1 MKCDCHMH
9 MVLDGVSWKSAIA
22 RHENGPD
29 DAFIRQAL
37 ARYQVLGYTY
47 LRDGGDRWDV
57 GKRAR
62 ELAPEYG
69 IRYRTPLSPL
79 CKVGHYGVFIGEKYE
94 DFREYRLLVEKM
106 RAQGADFIKIM
117 ISGLMDFDR
126 FGVLTQPGLPPQD
139 IRELIHIAHEEGF
152 PVMAH
157 ANGARTVEAASA
169 AGVDSVEHGAYL
181 DDDALAA
188 MAEAGIECA
197 AVSPEHAKTLAEAAG
212 KPLTVHIKLD
222 TGMHRVGFSCD
233 TEERTRQTV
242 RAITEIA
249 GDKRLH
255 IGGIFTHFACCDDEM
270 LDGLTPVPE
279 GQLTEIQFGRYRRV
293 LELLEGAGVDA
304 GLRHASNSAAILGY
318 APAWLDA
325 VRAGIILYGMTPD
338 GRSWRDDRFR
348 PVMTLE
354 TTVAHIQTLR
364 CHLYRRQ
371 HPHPCHS
378 AHRLRRRL
386 DPGLHRCYGKHRRP
400 SLPHRGTDLH
410 GSVHGGHHRS

>member
-1 MKCDCHMH
+1 MTESLRIKNTAYI
-9 MVLDGVSWKSAIA
+9 SRS
-22 RHENGPD
+22 
-29 DAFIRQAL
+29 AL
-37 ARYQVLGYTY
+37 AQNYRTIRSILADGGAEPQIIATVKANGYGHGVDTVTRVLGDEGCRFFAVSSETEALEVRALEEKRGRYPRILILGYTF
-47 LRDGGDRWDV
+47 
-57 GKRAR
+57 
-62 ELAPEYG
+62 PEN
-69 IRYRTPLSPL
+69 
-79 CKVGHYGVFIGEKYE
+79 
-94 DFREYRLLVEKM
+94 
-106 RAQGADFIKIM
+106 A
-117 ISGLMDFDR
+117 
-126 FGVLTQPGLPPQD
+126 
-139 IRELIHIAHEEGF
+139 
-152 PVMAH
+152 
-157 ANGARTVEAASA
+157 
-169 AGVDSVEHGAYL
+169 
-181 DDDALAA
+181 AA

-304 GLRHASNSAAILGY
+304 GLRHASNSAAILAY

-338 GRSWRDDRFR
+338 GRPWRDDRFR

-364 CHLYRRQ
+364 
-371 HPHPCHS
+371 
-378 AHRLRRRL
+378 
-386 DPGLHRCYGKHRRP
+386 PGEHVSYGATYTADSTRTLAT
-400 SLPHRGTDLH
+400 LPIGYADGWIRAYTGAM
-410 GSVHGGHHRS
+410 VNIGGHLCPIVGRICMDQCMADITGHEDDIRVGDPVLLFGGDRGESVGALAARAGTIVYECTCQVSARVRRVERE

>member
-1 MKCDCHMH
+1 MTESLRIKNTAYI
-9 MVLDGVSWKSAIA
+9 SRS
-22 RHENGPD
+22 
-29 DAFIRQAL
+29 AL
-37 ARYQVLGYTY
+37 AQNYRTIRSILADGGAEPQIIATVKANGYGHGVDTVTRVLGDEGCRFFAVSSETEALEVRALEEKRGRYPRILILGYTF
-47 LRDGGDRWDV
+47 
-57 GKRAR
+57 
-62 ELAPEYG
+62 PEN
-69 IRYRTPLSPL
+69 
-79 CKVGHYGVFIGEKYE
+79 
-94 DFREYRLLVEKM
+94 
-106 RAQGADFIKIM
+106 A
-117 ISGLMDFDR
+117 
-126 FGVLTQPGLPPQD
+126 
-139 IRELIHIAHEEGF
+139 
-152 PVMAH
+152 
-157 ANGARTVEAASA
+157 
-169 AGVDSVEHGAYL
+169 
-181 DDDALAA
+181 AA

-338 GRSWRDDRFR
+338 GRPWRDDRFR

-364 CHLYRRQ
+364 
-371 HPHPCHS
+371 
-378 AHRLRRRL
+378 
-386 DPGLHRCYGKHRRP
+386 PGEHVSYGATYTADSTRTLAT
-400 SLPHRGTDLH
+400 LPIGYADGWIRAYTGAM
-410 GSVHGGHHRS
+410 VNIGGHLCPIVGRICMDQCMADITDHEDDIRVGDPVLLFGGDRGESVGALAARAGTIVYECTCQVSARVRRVERE

>member
-1 MKCDCHMH
+1 MTESLRIKNTAYISRSALVQNYRTIRSILADGGAEPQIIATVKANGYGHGVDTVTR
-9 MVLDGVSWKSAIA
+9 VLGDEGCRFFAVSS
-22 RHENGPD
+22 ETE
-29 DAFIRQAL
+29 AL
-37 ARYQVLGYTY
+37 EVRALEEKRGRYPRILILGYTF
-47 LRDGGDRWDV
+47 
-57 GKRAR
+57 
-62 ELAPEYG
+62 PEN
-69 IRYRTPLSPL
+69 
-79 CKVGHYGVFIGEKYE
+79 
-94 DFREYRLLVEKM
+94 
-106 RAQGADFIKIM
+106 A
-117 ISGLMDFDR
+117 
-126 FGVLTQPGLPPQD
+126 
-139 IRELIHIAHEEGF
+139 
-152 PVMAH
+152 
-157 ANGARTVEAASA
+157 
-169 AGVDSVEHGAYL
+169 
-181 DDDALAA
+181 AA

-249 GDKRLH
+249 GDKRLR

-325 VRAGIILYGMTPD
+325 VRAGIILYGMAPD
-338 GRSWRDDRFR
+338 GRPWRDDRFR

-364 CHLYRRQ
+364 
-371 HPHPCHS
+371 
-378 AHRLRRRL
+378 
-386 DPGLHRCYGKHRRP
+386 PGEHVSYGATYTADSTRTLAT
-400 SLPHRGTDLH
+400 LPIGYADGWIRAYTG
-410 GSVHGGHHRS
+410 VMVNIGGHLCPIVGRICMDQCMADITGHEDDIRVGDPVLLFGGDRGESVGALAARAGTIVYECTCQVSARVRRVERE

>member
-1 MKCDCHMH
+1 MTESLRIKNTAYI
-9 MVLDGVSWKSAIA
+9 SRS
-22 RHENGPD
+22 
-29 DAFIRQAL
+29 AL
-37 ARYQVLGYTY
+37 AQNYRTIHSILADGGADPQIIATVKANGYGHGVDTVTRVLGDEGCRFFAVSSETEALEVRALEEKRGRYPRILILGYTF
-47 LRDGGDRWDV
+47 
-57 GKRAR
+57 
-62 ELAPEYG
+62 PEN
-69 IRYRTPLSPL
+69 
-79 CKVGHYGVFIGEKYE
+79 
-94 DFREYRLLVEKM
+94 
-106 RAQGADFIKIM
+106 A
-117 ISGLMDFDR
+117 
-126 FGVLTQPGLPPQD
+126 
-139 IRELIHIAHEEGF
+139 
-152 PVMAH
+152 
-157 ANGARTVEAASA
+157 
-169 AGVDSVEHGAYL
+169 
-181 DDDALAA
+181 AA

-325 VRAGIILYGMTPD
+325 VRAGIILYGMAPD
-338 GRSWRDDRFR
+338 GRPWRDDRFR

-364 CHLYRRQ
+364 
-371 HPHPCHS
+371 
-378 AHRLRRRL
+378 
-386 DPGLHRCYGKHRRP
+386 PGEHVSYGATYTADSTRTLAT
-400 SLPHRGTDLH
+400 LPIGYADGWIRAYTGAM
-410 GSVHGGHHRS
+410 VNIGGHLCPIVGRICMDQCMADITGHEDDIRVGDPVLLFGGDRGESVGALAARAGTIVYECTCQVSARVRRVERE

>member
-1 MKCDCHMH
+1 MTESLRIKNTAYI
-9 MVLDGVSWKSAIA
+9 SRS
-22 RHENGPD
+22 
-29 DAFIRQAL
+29 AL
-37 ARYQVLGYTY
+37 AQNYRTIRSILADGGAEPQIIATVKANGYGHGVDTVTRVLGDEGCRFFAVSSETEALEVRTLEEKRGRYPRILILGYTF
-47 LRDGGDRWDV
+47 
-57 GKRAR
+57 
-62 ELAPEYG
+62 PEN
-69 IRYRTPLSPL
+69 
-79 CKVGHYGVFIGEKYE
+79 
-94 DFREYRLLVEKM
+94 
-106 RAQGADFIKIM
+106 A
-117 ISGLMDFDR
+117 
-126 FGVLTQPGLPPQD
+126 
-139 IRELIHIAHEEGF
+139 
-152 PVMAH
+152 
-157 ANGARTVEAASA
+157 
-169 AGVDSVEHGAYL
+169 
-181 DDDALAA
+181 AA

-325 VRAGIILYGMTPD
+325 VRAGIILYGMAPD
-338 GRSWRDDRFR
+338 GRPWRDDRFR

-364 CHLYRRQ
+364 
-371 HPHPCHS
+371 
-378 AHRLRRRL
+378 
-386 DPGLHRCYGKHRRP
+386 PGEHVSYGATYTAESTRTLAT
-400 SLPHRGTDLH
+400 LPIGYADGWIRAYTGAM
-410 GSVHGGHHRS
+410 VNIGGHLCPIVGRICMDQCMADITGHEDDIRVGDPVLLFGGDRGESVGALAARAGTIVYECTCQVSARVRRVERE

>member
-1 MKCDCHMH
+1 MTESLRIKNTAYI
-9 MVLDGVSWKSAIA
+9 SRS
-22 RHENGPD
+22 
-29 DAFIRQAL
+29 AL
-37 ARYQVLGYTY
+37 AQNYRTIRSILADGGAEPQIIATVKANGYGHGVDTVTRVLGDEGCRFFAVSSETEALEVRALEEKRGRYPRILILGYTF
-47 LRDGGDRWDV
+47 
-57 GKRAR
+57 
-62 ELAPEYG
+62 PEN
-69 IRYRTPLSPL
+69 
-79 CKVGHYGVFIGEKYE
+79 
-94 DFREYRLLVEKM
+94 
-106 RAQGADFIKIM
+106 A
-117 ISGLMDFDR
+117 
-126 FGVLTQPGLPPQD
+126 
-139 IRELIHIAHEEGF
+139 
-152 PVMAH
+152 
-157 ANGARTVEAASA
+157 
-169 AGVDSVEHGAYL
+169 
-181 DDDALAA
+181 AA

-279 GQLTEIQFGRYRRV
+279 GQLTEIQFARYRRV

-338 GRSWRDDRFR
+338 GRPWRDDRFR

-364 CHLYRRQ
+364 
-371 HPHPCHS
+371 
-378 AHRLRRRL
+378 
-386 DPGLHRCYGKHRRP
+386 PGEHVSYGATYTADSTRTLAT
-400 SLPHRGTDLH
+400 LPIGYADGWIRAYTGTM
-410 GSVHGGHHRS
+410 VNIGGHLCPIVGRICMDQCMADITGHEDDIRVGDPVLLFGGDRGESVGALAARAGTIVYECTCQVSARVRRVERE